1 MDLIYLRRAITD
13 ERREADFWQGQSPE
27 LRGEF
32 FVEMK
37 KAFATIKNAPEGY
50 AVVDRQR
57 NLRRFV
63 EKRFQT
69 AIFYRYS
76 KASDVLVIARIQ
88 NCRMDPKKLRS

>member
-1 MDLIYLRRAITD
+1 MEVVYLRRAVAD
-13 ERREADFWQGQSPE
+13 ECREADFWQGQSPE
-27 LRGEF
+27 LRAEF

-37 KAFATIKNAPEGY
+37 KAFATIEKAPEGY

-63 EKRFQT
+63 EKRFRT

-76 KASDVLVIARIQ
+76 KDSDALVIARIQ
-88 NCRMDPKKLRS
+88 NCRMDPKKLR